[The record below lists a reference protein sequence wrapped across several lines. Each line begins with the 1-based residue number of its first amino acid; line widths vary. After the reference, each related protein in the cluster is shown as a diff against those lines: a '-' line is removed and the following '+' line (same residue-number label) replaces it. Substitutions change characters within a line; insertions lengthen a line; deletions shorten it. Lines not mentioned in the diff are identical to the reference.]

1 LASPAKPER
10 SATRKEAKMNIW
22 NISVTTPGEPLT
34 TACLMTSWH
43 LIPGECIKLAG
54 KEWQV
59 NYRIK

>member
-1 LASPAKPER
+1 
-10 SATRKEAKMNIW
+10 
-22 NISVTTPGEPLT
+22 
-34 TACLMTSWH
+34 MTSWH

>member
-1 LASPAKPER
+1 
-10 SATRKEAKMNIW
+10 MDIW
-22 NISVTTPGEPLT
+22 DISVVTRGEPHT

-43 LIPGECIKLAG
+43 LFPGECIHLAG